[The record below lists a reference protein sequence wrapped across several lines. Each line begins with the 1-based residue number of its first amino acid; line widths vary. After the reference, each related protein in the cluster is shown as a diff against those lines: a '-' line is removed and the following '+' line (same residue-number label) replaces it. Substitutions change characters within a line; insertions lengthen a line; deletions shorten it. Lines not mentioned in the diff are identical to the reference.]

1 MNIAI
6 ILLVIFAIMFSVAL
20 LLSRREGSKAAQLKA
35 LKAEL
40 EKRAKEQAKDNE
52 IIDNVR
58 NFDEHTVRQRLHEIA
73 NKQR

>member
-40 EKRAKEQAKDNE
+40 EKRAKEQAKANE